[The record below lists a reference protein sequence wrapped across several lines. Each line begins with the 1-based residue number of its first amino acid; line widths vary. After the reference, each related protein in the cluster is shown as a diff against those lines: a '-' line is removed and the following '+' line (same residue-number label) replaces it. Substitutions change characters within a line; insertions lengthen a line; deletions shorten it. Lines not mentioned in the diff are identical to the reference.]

1 MQKTPYRYLNYL
13 LISVLSVVVLSN
25 CLNVL
30 SDSSARLSPPEE
42 ARPRPTA
49 PQARSGADCRLK

>member
-49 PQARSGADCRLK
+49 PQA